1 MARLIQKTGYIK
13 GGAGGSK
20 YLRYIATREGVEK
33 NRDGEHGLFGPPL
46 YVDLDAAQ
54 FFLKHQEGNV
64 WTFIYSLRREDA
76 ERLGYNS
83 AERWQHLLSQHQ
95 TDFANALGI
104 PMKNLRWYAAY
115 HDTDTHPHVHM
126 MVWSDDPS
134 YGYLTQE
141 GVIALRSAMT
151 NEIFKDEM
159 YSLYEQK
166 DISYKDLKAEAQK
179 TMRELIHQ
187 MRNSICAS
195 PVIEQRMTELVMV
208 LEKTKGKKQ
217 YGYLKK
223 PAKEVVDAIV
233 DELAQQPAVA
243 QCYEVWNRVRDE
255 LEGYYKDKPR
265 EHLPL
270 SQQKEFKVI
279 KNMVIQ
285 EAENIR
291 LGVHTFED
299 EKMEDEPEVEI
310 PVMADYEPDRR
321 SMWDVVYGSVDDS
334 EEEQRPTL
342 TKKLESLWLGGKPN
356 VAHMLG
362 KLYRDGR
369 DVQQDFERAEYWFK
383 VSAGEGNSDSEYMLG
398 KMLLDYD
405 RAKDGF
411 EWLVRAAN
419 HGNTHAMYR
428 VGKEFLSGEYLNKNP
443 ARAVQ
448 FWETA
453 ARKGNQYAQYN
464 LGKLYLQ
471 GAEDVPP
478 DKEEALRW
486 LTLSAAQGNEYAQ
499 YFVEHINDEQSPS
512 ILLSATRLLHHMSRI
527 FNTNSVIPANPQGL
541 RIDSRRRRALQEKR
555 IAMGHK
561 PDDHEEYVPTQTW
574 EQTM

>member
-1 MARLIQKTGYIK
+1 MARLIQKAGYIK
-13 GGAGGSK
+13 GGKSGGK
-20 YLRYIATREGVEK
+20 YLRYIATREGVELIEGTGDPTPKQKELVQMILKDFPDTK
-33 NRDGEHGLFGPPL
+33 NLFEYRDFRDKPSVRSASAFIGAALDYNAEAAQAQDIYMQYIATRPGVEKNKDGQHGLFGSSL
-46 YVDLDAAQ
+46 HVDLDTAL
-54 FFLKHQEGNV
+54 FFLDHQEGNV

-141 GVIALRSAMT
+141 GVTALRSAMT

-299 EKMEDEPEVEI
+299 ERMEDEPEVEI

-342 TKKLESLWLGGKPN
+342 AKKLESLWLGGKPN

-369 DVQQDFERAEYWFK
+369 DVQQDF
-383 VSAGEGNSDSEYMLG
+383 
-398 KMLLDYD
+398 
-405 RAKDGF
+405 
-411 EWLVRAAN
+411 
-419 HGNTHAMYR
+419 
-428 VGKEFLSGEYLNKNP
+428 
-443 ARAVQ
+443 
-448 FWETA
+448 
-453 ARKGNQYAQYN
+453 
-464 LGKLYLQ
+464 
-471 GAEDVPP
+471 
-478 DKEEALRW
+478 
-486 LTLSAAQGNEYAQ
+486 
-499 YFVEHINDEQSPS
+499 
-512 ILLSATRLLHHMSRI
+512 
-527 FNTNSVIPANPQGL
+527 
-541 RIDSRRRRALQEKR
+541 
-555 IAMGHK
+555 
-561 PDDHEEYVPTQTW
+561 
-574 EQTM
+574 